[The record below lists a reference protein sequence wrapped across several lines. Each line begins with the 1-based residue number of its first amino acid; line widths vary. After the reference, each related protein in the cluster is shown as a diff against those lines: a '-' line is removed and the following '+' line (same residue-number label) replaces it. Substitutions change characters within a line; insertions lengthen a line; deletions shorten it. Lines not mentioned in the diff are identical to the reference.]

1 MKRIVF
7 LIYGIISYLFFFVT
21 ILYAIG
27 FLGNFVV
34 PKTIDTGE
42 KDTMGATVPIN
53 TLLLGLFAIQHTI
66 MARPAF
72 KAWWTR
78 IVPQPIERSTF
89 VLVTSLI
96 LLLLFWQWRP
106 IPADVWIVWETEA
119 AWGRGML
126 YALFALGWVLVFWSS
141 FLIDHV
147 DLFGLRQVYMYW
159 KGQESTGSPF
169 RTPAIY
175 QYVRNPLMLGFLLAF
190 WATPSMSAGHAL
202 FAILT
207 TIYIFIGIQFE
218 ERDIA
223 KVLGDDYLR
232 YRKRTSMII
241 PLPPRREG

>member
-1 MKRIVF
+1 MKRHVF
-7 LIYGIISYLFFFVT
+7 FIYGIVCYLFFLVT
-21 ILYAIG
+21 ILYMIG
-27 FLGNFVV
+27 FLGNFLV

-42 KDTMGATVPIN
+42 PETMGNTILID
-53 TLLLGLFAIQHTI
+53 TLLMALFAIQHTI

-78 IVPQPIERSTF
+78 IVPRPIERSTF

-96 LLLLFWQWRP
+96 LLFLFWQWRP
-106 IPADVWIVWETEA
+106 ITYDDLPVWQTEA

-141 FLIDHV
+141 FLIDHF
-147 DLFGLRQVYMYW
+147 DLFGLRQVYLNW
-159 KGQESTGSPF
+159 KGREYTHNPF

-175 QYVRNPLMLGFLLAF
+175 RYVRNPLMLGFLLAS
-190 WATPSMSAGHAL
+190 WATPEMSAGHAL
-202 FAILT
+202 FAILLT
-207 TIYIFIGIQFE
+207 VYIFIGIQFE

-223 KVLGDDYLR
+223 KLLGDDYVR

-241 PLPPRREG
+241 PLPPQSSG